1 LSREPREVWGARG
14 ELAGVSWT
22 EDVPCLDRRLW
33 PLPPPPLLF
42 LLPARDLKAACTA
55 KLQFRSVQHS
65 TAQHSMPRRHMAQ
78 HSSIQ
83 VISSSETAKVSS
95 NAAKAALEVNMPY
108 SDGSHALKGHIC
120 N

>member
-1 LSREPREVWGARG
+1 MCPAWI
-14 ELAGVSWT
+14 AGYGH
-22 EDVPCLDRRLW
+22 CHRRHFSFCCQ
-33 PLPPPPLLF
+33 PEISKQ
-42 LLPARDLKAACTA
+42 PAQQSSSFA
-55 KLQFRSVQHS
+55 QYS
-65 TAQHSMPRRHMAQ
+65 TAQHSMLRRHMAQ

-120 N
+120 I